1 MRLFYK
7 VFLMVLI
14 TGLFSTGLTAQES
27 IKGEGMVSVSPSEFH
42 LPLYYSGLVNL
53 NVNNIGGCTQNINAI
68 EEVLQGDGSGW
79 PIPPTT
85 FFLNGGE
92 SLTMNI
98 NVDSVDIQNPTE
110 PYKKITINAQP
121 ADTTI
126 YIYVYK
132 GILYGGITDSEITHI
147 TMFPNP
153 VSDILY
159 LKDLNKARIVRV
171 FDLKGNLLCEQYP
184 EGSDIQI
191 DMTDYPLGLYLLE
204 ADDGNRKI
212 SKKIIKR

>member
-1 MRLFYK
+1 
-7 VFLMVLI
+7 MVLI

-27 IKGEGMVSVSPSEFH
+27 PKGEGMISVSPQEFH

-53 NVNNIGGCTQNINAI
+53 HLNNIGGCTQNINAT
-68 EEVLQGDGSGW
+68 EEILQGGGSGW
-79 PIPPTT
+79 PTPPTI
-85 FFLNGGE
+85 FLLNGGE

-126 YIYVYK
+126 YIYIYK
-132 GILYGGITDSEITHI
+132 GILYGGITDSKITHI
-147 TMFPNP
+147 TIFPNP

-159 LKDLNKARIVRV
+159 LKDLNKTQLVRI
-171 FDLKGNLLCEQYP
+171 FDLKGNLLREQYP
-184 EGSDIQI
+184 DGSEIQI
-191 DMTDYPLGLYLLE
+191 NMTNYPPGLYLLE
-204 ADDGNRKI
+204 ADDGN
-212 SKKIIKR
+212 KKITKKS